1 MARLRRHL
9 SPRQIVELLI
19 VTGVYTM
26 IGRIT
31 TALALA
37 PDTVNPE
44 SARNWPH
51 DLYGFPEPD
60 HR

>member
-1 MARLRRHL
+1 M
-9 SPRQIVELLI
+9 ELLI